1 MDTLLKID
9 EILVKNGH
17 KLNDHS
23 YGSNYV
29 SRYRTVHYNIVS
41 ISIYLRDDTTTSLFI
56 EVEPLSV
63 QVYTNKGYSMYPCY
77 VGRLL
82 SGYKKF
88 QSFEGLLDE
97 LHDLELIKYGHN
109 IKKSSS

>member
-1 MDTLLKID
+1 MDRLSKID
-9 EILVKNGH
+9 EILVKEGH

-23 YGSNYV
+23 YGSYCV
-29 SRYRTVHYNIVS
+29 SRYQIVHHNIVS
-41 ISIYLRDDTTTSLFI
+41 ISISVRNDITTSLFI

-82 SGYKKF
+82 SGYKEL
-88 QSFEGLLDE
+88 QSFEDLLDE

-109 IKKSSS
+109 VKRSSM